1 MTPVK
6 PPSVASGRPRGRPKE
21 ARFLKPVET
30 PVNQSLEKALGLL
43 KTLSDHDGLTLT
55 ELSEAT
61 GLPPSTAH
69 RLLGTLSVHEL
80 AIMDEASQKWS
91 IGIESLRIGA
101 AFQRRNS
108 VISAGR
114 AAMTDL
120 MEATG
125 ETVNLAILD
134 RFEVVF
140 VSQVECHEPIR
151 AFFAIG
157 QRRAIHASGIGKAL
171 LAHMPVDRLNGWLA
185 RAALPGFTPATI
197 TDADELRAELTVTKA
212 RGWALDDEEANPGMR
227 CIAAPV
233 YNVYGEA
240 TAGISLSGPST
251 RLTPQRLPELGLK
264 VRETADHISRLT
276 GGGLLA

>member
-1 MTPVK
+1 
-6 PPSVASGRPRGRPKE
+6 
-21 ARFLKPVET
+21 
-30 PVNQSLEKALGLL
+30 
-43 KTLSDHDGLTLT
+43 
-55 ELSEAT
+55 
-61 GLPPSTAH
+61 
-69 RLLGTLSVHEL
+69 
-80 AIMDEASQKWS
+80 MDEVSQKWS

-114 AAMTDL
+114 AAMADL

-157 QRRAIHASGIGKAL
+157 QRRTIHASGIGKAL
-171 LAHMPVDRLNGWLA
+171 LAHMPADRLDTWLA
-185 RAALPGFTPATI
+185 KADLPGFTPATI
-197 TDADELRAELTVTKA
+197 TDADALRAELTITKA

-233 YNVYGEA
+233 FNVYGEA

-251 RLTPQRLPELGLK
+251 RLTPQRLPGLGLK
-264 VRETADHISRLT
+264 VRETADRISRLT